1 MSEPEETQLFRDM
14 AQMMKQAREMQAKL
28 HALQEELGRCEVTG
42 SAGGG
47 MVTVTLNGRSEVQR
61 VHIDPQAGADV
72 ELLEDLL
79 VAALRDAQQQV
90 QELAKKELGGMA
102 GLLGGLPPV

>member
-1 MSEPEETQLFRDM
+1 M

-28 HALQEELGRCEVTG
+28 KTLQEELGRREVTG
-42 SAGGG
+42 TAGGG
-47 MVTVTLNGRSEVQR
+47 MVTVTLNGRSEVVR
-61 VHIDPQAGADV
+61 VHVDPQAAADV

-90 QELAKKELGGMA
+90 QALAQNELGGMA

>member
-1 MSEPEETQLFRDM
+1 M

-28 HALQEELGRCEVTG
+28 KTLQEELGRREVTG
-42 SAGGG
+42 TAGGG
-47 MVTVTLNGRSEVQR
+47 MVTVTLNGRSEVVR
-61 VHIDPQAGADV
+61 VHVDPQAAADV

-90 QELAKKELGGMA
+90 QALAQHELGGMA